1 MATLNANER
10 RWFARSINSRLK
22 VRSFGIAG
30 HIRFDFPSSETF
42 SAILPCE
49 FMHFLMSV
57 ERYTPGGVSS
67 KYSLSGLSSLRS
79 QSDVLLLLL
88 LDLLDTH
95 QHPNH
100 KTASDKASLV
110 FTMVA
115 AVMSTTLP
123 RNKHGRFASS
133 LLIVTCIAFLL
144 LPTAVDSFAASSKK
158 KTSTVKKGTGFGA
171 PKTPWKVYTPDE
183 TVATVSLTDFLL
195 KNKASISNTEIGFDP
210 ISGKQGLY
218 ATKNF
223 KEGQVICQV
232 PSDCALAL
240 SDPAAAGKDA
250 PTVAHN
256 GLQFLQRY
264 WKNTVERTTTWAPY
278 LDTLPEAVPA
288 ADATPNL
295 FPVDEL
301 ELLEFPRLVQRA
313 KERQTE
319 MNTVCESQD
328 AAVENKVSLEELQ
341 FATWIVTTRSFP
353 IQMQVA
359 APVEEGSTSADKV
372 DDRGQVISMAQRHWI
387 RVMVPFIDIANH
399 NSDANAQMTLID
411 PEKDDA
417 WFALKATRSIPQ
429 GREINMRYGS
439 GLDSSVELLLNYG
452 IVPAEEN
459 KIDALMLRKG
469 GDDCIANLE
478 GWSTTLAEDEA
489 MLEMTAA
496 DDTSADNLR
505 KILAFRIK
513 MKKAYTEK

>member
-1 MATLNANER
+1 
-10 RWFARSINSRLK
+10 
-22 VRSFGIAG
+22 
-30 HIRFDFPSSETF
+30 
-42 SAILPCE
+42 
-49 FMHFLMSV
+49 
-57 ERYTPGGVSS
+57 
-67 KYSLSGLSSLRS
+67 
-79 QSDVLLLLL
+79 
-88 LDLLDTH
+88 
-95 QHPNH
+95 
-100 KTASDKASLV
+100 
-110 FTMVA
+110 MVA
-115 AVMSTTLP
+115 VMFSTLP
-123 RNKHGRFASS
+123 RNKHGQFASS
-133 LLIVTCIAFLL
+133 LLVLACISLLL
-144 LPTAVDSFAASSKK
+144 LPTVVDSFAAGAASSKK
-158 KTSTVKKGTGFGA
+158 KAVTGGTTATKGFGA

-183 TVATVSLTDFLL
+183 TAATASLTDFLL

-210 ISGKQGLY
+210 VTGKQGLY

-264 WKNTVERTTTWAPY
+264 WKNEVERTTTWAPY
-278 LDTLPEAVPA
+278 LDTLPVSVPA
-288 ADATPNL
+288 ADSTPNL
-295 FPVDEL
+295 FPADEL

-313 KERQTE
+313 KQYQTE
-319 MNTVCESQD
+319 TKALFESQSD
-328 AAVENKVSLEELQ
+328 ATSQVSLEELE
-341 FATWIVTTRSFP
+341 FATWMVTTRSFP

-359 APVEEGSTSADKV
+359 APVEEGSDNADADKL
-372 DDRGQVISMAQRHWI
+372 DDRGQIISAADRHWI

-399 NSDANAQMTLID
+399 NSDANAQMTLLD

-417 WFALKATRSIPQ
+417 WFALKATRPIPQ

-452 IVPAEEN
+452 IVPTEEN

-478 GWSTTLAEDEA
+478 GWSTTLEEDEA

-496 DDTSADNLR
+496 GGTSDNLR

-513 MKKAYTEK
+513 MKKAYAEK

>member
-1 MATLNANER
+1 MLGNVNLA
-10 RWFARSINSRLK
+10 K
-22 VRSFGIAG
+22 VIVHGPI
-30 HIRFDFPSSETF
+30 
-42 SAILPCE
+42 
-49 FMHFLMSV
+49 
-57 ERYTPGGVSS
+57 S
-67 KYSLSGLSSLRS
+67 KYSYQVCPSLRS
-79 QSDVLLLLL
+79 HSDALLLARLFCSYSKPQI
-88 LDLLDTH
+88 TKTKMHRH
-95 QHPNH
+95 QRF
-100 KTASDKASLV
+100 A
-110 FTMVA
+110 FTMA
-115 AVMSTTLP
+115 AVTTLP
-123 RNKHGRFASS
+123 RNKHGQYASG
-133 LLIVTCIAFLL
+133 LLILTLIYLSILL
-144 LPTAVDSFAASSKK
+144 LPTAVDSFAAGASSSQKK
-158 KTSTVKKGTGFGA
+158 GAVKGTGFGA

-183 TVATVSLTDFLL
+183 TFATASLTEFLL

-210 ISGKQGLY
+210 VTGKQGLY

-256 GLQFLQRY
+256 GLQFLQWY
-264 WKNTVERTTTWAPY
+264 WKNAVERSTTWAPY
-278 LDTLPEAVPA
+278 LDTLPISVPA

-295 FPVDEL
+295 FPVGAL
-301 ELLEFPRLVQRA
+301 ELLEFPRLVERA

-319 MNTVCESQD
+319 LKTLCESQ
-328 AAVENKVSLEELQ
+328 ENDIQASLEELE

-353 IQMQVA
+353 IQMQVPA
-359 APVEEGSTSADKV
+359 LEEEAGADADKF
-372 DDRGQVISMAQRHWI
+372 DDRGQVISMAERHWI

-399 NSDANAQMTLID
+399 NSDANAQMTMID

-417 WFALKATRSIPQ
+417 WFALKATRPIPQ

-452 IVPAEEN
+452 IVPTEEN
-459 KIDALMLRKG
+459 KIDAVMLRKG

-489 MLEMTAA
+489 MMEMTAA
-496 DDTSADNLR
+496 DDTSSNLK

-513 MKKAYTEK
+513 MKKAYVEK